1 MGHVVAKDIYGPLG
15 KKIDGMSVRTPQT
28 EAFHAML
35 RQLYSEEEAEL
46 VVQMPWGLS
55 TLGRISRVTGRDKKE
70 LQPIL
75 ERLCDKGL
83 VVDLDLGGKYRY
95 MPAPFVI
102 GIFEFTMMR
111 NNLAGE
117 EAGQYAQAFTEYMEE
132 GVFYAANLDQGQQV
146 MIARSLPHTEHL
158 GDHVEIYDYEKVDRV
173 VEEAEIFSVS
183 NCSCRHKKLHAG
195 KKTCK
200 VPLETCTSFGKAAE
214 YLVRHDM
221 GREISRSEMQDIVQ
235 RSKELQ
241 LVFSVDNVQNQPSF
255 ICHCCGCCCGI
266 LDGIN
271 KHGYP
276 NAIVSS
282 TLVPKVDMED
292 CNGCQ
297 KCARACHIS
306 AITLIPEPKT
316 AKKKRMFMPVID
328 EDLCIGCGVCTLVC
342 DPDCLKMEKREQ
354 HVLHPANTFERV
366 ILQCLE
372 RGTLQNQLF
381 DEPDRVSHKAMRGIV
396 GGFLR
401 LPPVKKALMTDALR
415 SRFLAAMTAGAAKSS
430 GVDVA
435 KV

>member
-1 MGHVVAKDIYGPLG
+1 MGHIVAKDIYGPLG
-15 KKIDGMSVRTPQT
+15 EKIDNLSVRTPQT

-35 RQLYSEEEAEL
+35 RQLYSTEEAEL
-46 VVQMPWGLS
+46 IVQMPFGLS
-55 TLGRISRVTGRDKKE
+55 TLGRITRITGRSEAKIK
-70 LQPIL
+70 PIL
-75 ERLCDKGL
+75 DRLFDKGL
-83 VVDLDLGGKYRY
+83 VIDLDLGGKYRY

-111 NNLAGE
+111 TDLADD
-117 EAGQYAQAFTEYMEE
+117 EAGQYAQLFTDYMEE
-132 GVFYAANLDQGQQV
+132 GSFYAANFEDGQQV
-146 MIARSLPHTEHL
+146 TIARSLPHLDHL
-158 GDHVEIYDYEKVDRV
+158 GDHVEILDYEKVDQII
-173 VEEAEIFSVS
+173 EETDYFSVS

-221 GREISRSEMQDIVQ
+221 GREISRSEMHDIAQ
-235 RSKELQ
+235 RSKEMQ
-241 LVFSVDNVQNQPSF
+241 LVFSVDNVKNQPSF

-271 KHGYP
+271 KHGYA

-282 TLVPKVDMED
+282 TLVPKVIMDD

-306 AITLIPEPKT
+306 AITLTPEAKT
-316 AKKKRMFMPVID
+316 TKRKRMFMPVID

-342 DPDCLKMEKREQ
+342 DPDAIKMEKREQ
-354 HVLHPANTFERV
+354 NIIHPENTFEKI

-381 DEPDRVSHKAMRGIV
+381 DDPASLSHKAMRGIV

-401 LPPVKKALMTDALR
+401 LPPVKKALMTDTLR
-415 SRFLAAMTAGAAKSS
+415 SRFLAAMAAGAARSS
-430 GVDVA
+430 GVDVGNL
-435 KV
+435 

>member
-1 MGHVVAKDIYGPLG
+1 MGHIVAKDIYGPLG
-15 KKIDGMSVRTPQT
+15 EKIDSLSVRTPQT

-35 RQLYSEEEAEL
+35 RQLYSTEEAEL
-46 VVQMPWGLS
+46 IVAMPFGLS
-55 TLGRISRVTGRDKKE
+55 TLGRIARISGRSEDKIK
-70 LQPIL
+70 PIL

-111 NNLAGE
+111 TNLADDDLGE
-117 EAGQYAQAFTEYMEE
+117 YARLFTDYMEE
-132 GVFYAANLDQGQQV
+132 GAFYSANFKDGQQV
-146 MIARSLPHTEHL
+146 SIARSLPHTEHL
-158 GDHVEIYDYEKVDRV
+158 GDHVEILDYERVDRIID
-173 VEEAEIFSVS
+173 EADFFSVS

-200 VPLETCTSFGKAAE
+200 VPLETCTSFGRAAE

-221 GREISRSEMQDIVQ
+221 GREISRSEMHDIAQ

-241 LVFSVDNVQNQPSF
+241 LVFSVDNVRNQPSF

-271 KHGYP
+271 KHGYA
-276 NAIVSS
+276 NTIVSS
-282 TLVPKVDMED
+282 TLVPKVVMED

-306 AITLIPEPKT
+306 AITLIPE
-316 AKKKRMFMPVID
+316 AKKTTRKRMFMPVID
-328 EDLCIGCGVCTLVC
+328 EDLCIGCGVCSLVC
-342 DPDCLKMEKREQ
+342 DPAAINMETREQ
-354 HVLHPANTFERV
+354 KVIHPANTFERI

-381 DEPDRVSHKAMRGIV
+381 DEPDNLSHKAMRGIV

-401 LPPVKKALMTDALR
+401 LPPVKKALMTDTLR
-415 SRFLAAMTAGAAKSS
+415 SRFLAGLSGVAKSN